1 MHPSGAG
8 QRNTAAGQAFTCA
21 CSREGELVAALTFC
35 GRWRCILTGAGGSAG
50 GWVVGGGG
58 GEVPKD
64 RPTKVN
70 GFMTHTSPDGPAT
83 LCRKAG
89 PHPSPIRFQGHGLQN
104 RAWPD
109 SGLSPSPASAPFAH
123 TQRIGI
129 LSSAFPLGNGPTGC
143 PGFRISSGVQT
154 DGTCP
159 RTPRDMIKR

>member
-1 MHPSGAG
+1 MGCGVLGHSTQGHRFAGAYAVCKG
-8 QRNTAAGQAFTCA
+8 G
-21 CSREGELVAALTFC
+21 SHC
-35 GRWRCILTGAGGSAG
+35 GWNRKHSGGSADEC
-50 GWVVGGGG
+50 VVGGG

-89 PHPSPIRFQGHGLQN
+89 PHPPPIRFQGHGLQN